1 MLQMAGHA
9 HPGSTRAAFSLP
21 TSPLLAVFNHAVAAD
36 ADESCLKYAPEEL
49 LEWVRL
55 ALGCEQAAHESVAA
69 LAHIAEF
76 GAE

>member
-1 MLQMAGHA
+1 MLWHA
-9 HPGSTRAAFSLP
+9 V
-21 TSPLLAVFNHAVAAD
+21 PLLCTPWLPAPPSRRRHPVLPDPFAAAD
-36 ADESCLKYAPEEL
+36 ERCLKYAPEEL

-69 LAHIAEF
+69 LAHIAQF